1 MVEPTE
7 SESLKELDRF
17 AEAMIKIRNEI
28 QEIEDNIYT
37 FDNNVLKNAPHT
49 AYQAT
54 SDKWEHSYSRTKAVY
69 PNLKQINNK
78 FWPAVGR
85 IDNAYG
91 DRNLICSCLP
101 LEEYEKENI
110 NIEQ

>member
-1 MVEPTE
+1 
-7 SESLKELDRF
+7 LAK
-17 AEAMIKIRNEI
+17 IKSIN
-28 QEIEDNIYT
+28 
-37 FDNNVLKNAPHT
+37 LL
-49 AYQAT
+49 
-54 SDKWEHSYSRTKAVY
+54 VY

-110 NIEQ
+110 NIE

>member
-1 MVEPTE
+1 MIYEFQYLQVD
-7 SESLKELDRF
+7 SLIIFNDF
-17 AEAMIKIRNEI
+17 ISWAN
-28 QEIEDNIYT
+28 
-37 FDNNVLKNAPHT
+37 
-49 AYQAT
+49 
-54 SDKWEHSYSRTKAVY
+54 SVY

-110 NIEQ
+110 NIE